1 MTPMRSAESEFPVE
15 IEQAECAPAGDDTL
29 LIRLVGSRVNSRDR
43 IEGRALLVLEA
54 DGQRH
59 RFPEI
64 APKRRERPKDP
75 TAWGAT
81 FVIPAGLEPALAGHA
96 SVVIGTATTPF
107 PELPRNQAPA
117 RAATA
122 PAAPSPPSV
131 GLEQTVAAL
140 RAELRER
147 GATEAQLRAA
157 LASAQAERDAGAA
170 AQLRL
175 EATHVKLREE
185 LGRLRAAVDQET
197 SALKQQ
203 FDRATAETTE
213 LRNEL
218 QQLRAVAQ
226 QHAAEQE
233 RLRRREQ
240 ELSAALA
247 PLQAEL
253 ATASVAREAAV
264 AEAAGLRAELDRAA
278 AGLVHAQRESSD
290 RGGQL
295 GEAETLLAEARA
307 LTQRLQRRATGSSAA
322 V

>member
-1 MTPMRSAESEFPVE
+1 MRSRSAEPGFPVE
-15 IEQAECAPAGDDTL
+15 IEQAECGLAGDDEL
-29 LIRLVGSRVNSRDR
+29 LIHLVGTRVNSRDR
-43 IEGRALLVLEA
+43 IEGRALLVVEA

-59 RFPEI
+59 RFPEL

-75 TAWGAT
+75 TAWSAT

-96 SVVIGTATTPF
+96 SVVIGTATLAL
-107 PELPRNQAPA
+107 PELPRTQAPA
-117 RAATA
+117 PEATA
-122 PAAPSPPSV
+122 PAAPLPPSV
-131 GLEQTVAAL
+131 GLEQTIAAL
-140 RAELRER
+140 RAELKER
-147 GATEAQLRAA
+147 GATEAKLRAA
-157 LASAQAERDAGAA
+157 FASGQAERDAGAA
-170 AQLRL
+170 AQQRL
-175 EATHVKLREE
+175 EATHAKLREE

-203 FDRATAETTE
+203 FDRATAETIE

-218 QQLRAVAQ
+218 LQLREVAQ
-226 QHAAEQE
+226 QHSAEQE

-253 ATASVAREAAV
+253 ATASVARDGAV

-278 AGLVHAQRESSD
+278 AGLVHARRESSD
-290 RGGQL
+290 REGDL

-307 LTQRLQRRATGSSAA
+307 LTQRLQRRAVGPSAA

>member
-1 MTPMRSAESEFPVE
+1 MRSRSAESGFPVE
-15 IEQAECAPAGDDTL
+15 IEQAECGLAGDDEL
-29 LIRLVGSRVNSRDR
+29 LVHLVGSRVNSRDR
-43 IEGRALLVLEA
+43 IDGRALLVVEA

-75 TAWGAT
+75 TAWSAT

-96 SVVIGTATTPF
+96 SVVIGTATTAL
-107 PELPRNQAPA
+107 PELPRSRAPA
-117 RAATA
+117 PEAAA

-131 GLEQTVAAL
+131 GHEQTVAAL
-140 RAELRER
+140 RAELKER

-170 AQLRL
+170 AQQRL
-175 EATHVKLREE
+175 EATHAKLREE
-185 LGRLRAAVDQET
+185 LGRLRAGVDHEI
-197 SALKQQ
+197 SGLKQQ
-203 FDRATAETTE
+203 FDRATAETTK

-218 QQLRAVAQ
+218 QQLREIAQ
-226 QHAAEQE
+226 QHSAEQE

-240 ELSAALA
+240 ELSAGLA

-253 ATASVAREAAV
+253 ATASVARDAAI

-278 AGLVHAQRESSD
+278 AAIVQARRESSD
-290 RGGQL
+290 RDGGL

-307 LTQRLQRRATGSSAA
+307 LTERLQRRAVGPSAA